1 MGILQNIIAVIV
13 VLGLLITIHE
23 FGHFWVARRCGIRV
37 LRFSVGFGKPLISRV
52 DRYGTEFA
60 LAAIPLGGY
69 VKMLDECEG
78 PVDPSEQHLAFNR
91 QHVLKRIAVVIA
103 GPLAN
108 FILAVVAYWVM
119 FMAGTTAI
127 VPMVGEVTPDSP
139 AAHGGLKNGQ
149 EIVSVQ
155 GRQTPD
161 WNGVNLALVAEIG
174 ATGHLEIS
182 TRDEQGRLESHQLP
196 VDSFMARQDPPEP
209 LRTLGFAPWRP
220 DIAPVIGQ
228 VLDNSPA
235 AKGGLEPGDRIR
247 AVDGQTI
254 STWEALVSR
263 VQAAANTPLELQ
275 IARAGR
281 DMTVTVTP
289 EGREQEGT
297 MVGFMGAGAGSVSWP
312 QEYQRTLAWGP
323 LGAMGQALSRTGEM
337 TSLTVGS
344 IGKMITG
351 LISPSNL
358 SGPIT
363 IARVAGDSARSGL
376 ESFISFLAYL
386 SISLGVLNLLPVP
399 VLDGG
404 HLVYYVI
411 ELVRGRPVSE
421 RIQAFGL
428 RIGMAL
434 IASLM
439 LMAFYFDIM
448 RL

>member
-1 MGILQNIIAVIV
+1 MGILQNIVAVII

-52 DRYGTEFA
+52 DRHGTEFT

-69 VKMLDECEG
+69 VRMLDEREG
-78 PVDPSEQHLAFNR
+78 PVDSADQHLAFNR
-91 QHVLKRIAVVIA
+91 QHVLKRIAVVVA

-119 FMAGTTAI
+119 FMIGTTAI
-127 VPMVGEVTPDSP
+127 VPMVGEVSPDSP
-139 AAHGGLKNGQ
+139 AARGGLQNGQ

-155 GRQTPD
+155 GRSTPD

-174 ATGHLEIS
+174 ASGHLEIS
-182 TRDEQGRLESHQLP
+182 TRDDLGRLETHQVP
-196 VDSFMARQDPPEP
+196 VDRFMVRQDPPEP
-209 LRTLGFAPWRP
+209 LSTLGFTPWRP
-220 DIAPVIGQ
+220 DVAPVIGQ
-228 VLDNSPA
+228 VLEDSPA
-235 AKGGLEPGDRIR
+235 AQGGLQAGDRIE
-247 AVDGQTI
+247 AVNGEPVSQ
-254 STWEALVSR
+254 WEALVSR
-263 VQAAANTPLELQ
+263 VQASAGTPLEMRV
-275 IARAGR
+275 AREGR
-281 DMTVTVTP
+281 DITLTITP
-289 EGREQEGT
+289 EAREQNGT
-297 MVGFMGAGAGSVSWP
+297 TTGFMGAGAGSVSWP
-312 QEYQRTLAWGP
+312 EAYQRTLSWGP
-323 LGAMGQALSRTGEM
+323 VGAMGQAFSRTGEM
-337 TSLTVGS
+337 TSLTVDA

-363 IARVAGDSARSGL
+363 IARVAGDSARSGV
-376 ESFISFLAYL
+376 EAFISFLAYL

-404 HLVYYVI
+404 HLVYYII

-421 RIQAFGL
+421 RVQAFGM
-428 RIGMAL
+428 RIGVAL

>member
-1 MGILQNIIAVIV
+1 MGILQNIVAVIV

-23 FGHFWVARRCGIRV
+23 FGHFWVARRCGVRV

-52 DRYGTEFA
+52 DRHGTEFA

-69 VKMLDECEG
+69 VKMLDEREG
-78 PVDPSEQHLAFNR
+78 PVAPDEQHLAFNR
-91 QHVLKRIAVVIA
+91 QHVLKRIAVVAA

-108 FILAVVAYWVM
+108 FILAVAAYWIM
-119 FMAGTTAI
+119 FMVGTTAI
-127 VPMVGEVTPDSP
+127 VPMVGEVSPDSP
-139 AAHGGLKNGQ
+139 AARGGLQSGQ
-149 EIVSVQ
+149 EIVAVQ

-174 ATGHLEIS
+174 TSGDLEIS
-182 TRDEQGRLESHQLP
+182 TRDDRGQLETHQVP
-196 VDSFMARQDPPEP
+196 VDRFMVRQDPPEP
-209 LRTLGFAPWRP
+209 LRTLGFTPWRP
-220 DIAPVIGQ
+220 DVAPVIGQ
-228 VLDNSPA
+228 VLDDSPA
-235 AKGGLEPGDRIR
+235 ARGGLQAGDRIR
-247 AVDGQTI
+247 AVDGQPV
-254 STWEALVSR
+254 SQWETLVSR
-263 VQAAANTPLELQ
+263 VQASAGTPLEMQ
-275 IARAGR
+275 VERDGR
-281 DMTVTVTP
+281 DISLTITP
-289 EGREQEGT
+289 EAREHNGNT
-297 MVGFMGAGAGSVSWP
+297 TGFMGAGADSISWP
-312 QEYQRTLAWGP
+312 PEYQRTLSWGP
-323 LGAMGQALSRTGEM
+323 LGAMGQSLSRTGEM
-337 TSLTVGS
+337 TSLTVGA

-363 IARVAGDSARSGL
+363 IARVAGDSARSGF
-376 ESFISFLAYL
+376 ETFISFLAYL

-421 RIQAFGL
+421 RVQAFGM
-428 RIGMAL
+428 RIGVAL

>member
-1 MGILQNIIAVIV
+1 MGILQNIVAVIV

-52 DRYGTEFA
+52 DRHGTEFA

-69 VKMLDECEG
+69 VKMLDEREG
-78 PVDPSEQHLAFNR
+78 PVEPDEQHLAFNR

-119 FMAGTTAI
+119 FMVGTTAI
-127 VPMVGEVTPDSP
+127 VPMVGEVSPDSP
-139 AAHGGLKNGQ
+139 AARGGLQNGQ
-149 EIVSVQ
+149 EIVAVQ

-174 ATGHLEIS
+174 ASGHLEVS
-182 TRDEQGRLESHQLP
+182 TRNDQGRLEEHRLP
-196 VDSFMARQDPPEP
+196 VERFMARQDPPEP
-209 LRTLGFAPWRP
+209 LRTLGFMPWRP

-228 VLDNSPA
+228 VLDDSPA
-235 AKGGLEPGDRIR
+235 ARGGLEPGDRIR
-247 AVDGQTI
+247 SVNGQPV
-254 STWEALVSR
+254 SQWEALVSR
-263 VQAAANTPLELQ
+263 VQASANTPLELQ
-275 IARAGR
+275 VERDGR
-281 DMTVTVTP
+281 DMMLTVTP
-289 EGREQEGT
+289 EAREQNGET
-297 MVGFMGAGAGSVSWP
+297 AGFMGAGAGSVSWP
-312 QEYQRTLAWGP
+312 PEYQRTLSWGP
-323 LGAMGQALSRTGEM
+323 LGAVGQALSRTGEM
-337 TSLTVGS
+337 TSLTVGA

-363 IARVAGDSARSGL
+363 IARVAGDSARSGF
-376 ESFISFLAYL
+376 ETFISFLAYL

-404 HLVYYVI
+404 HLVYYLI

-421 RIQAFGL
+421 RVQAFGL

>member
-1 MGILQNIIAVIV
+1 MGILQNIVAVIV
-13 VLGLLITIHE
+13 VLGLLITVHE

-52 DRYGTEFA
+52 DRHGTEFA

-69 VKMLDECEG
+69 VKMLDEREG
-78 PVDPSEQHLAFNR
+78 PVASDEQHLAFNR

-108 FILAVVAYWVM
+108 FILAVVAYWIM
-119 FMAGTTAI
+119 FMVGTTAI
-127 VPMVGEVTPDSP
+127 VPMVGEVSPNSP
-139 AAHGGLKNGQ
+139 AERGGLQNGQ

-174 ATGHLEIS
+174 TSGHLEIS
-182 TRDEQGRLESHQLP
+182 TRDKQGRLEEHQLP
-196 VDSFMARQDPPEP
+196 VEHFMARQDPPEP
-209 LRTLGFAPWRP
+209 LGTLGFTPWRP
-220 DIAPVIGQ
+220 DVAPVIGQ
-228 VLDNSPA
+228 VLEDSPA
-235 AKGGLEPGDRIR
+235 AQGGLQPGDRIM
-247 AVDGQTI
+247 AVDGQSI
-254 STWEALVSR
+254 PTWEALVLH
-263 VQAAANTPLELQ
+263 VQAAANTPLEM
-275 IARAGR
+275 RVERDGR
-281 DMTVTVTP
+281 DMTITVTP
-289 EGREQEGT
+289 EGRKQDSAT
-297 MVGFMGAGAGSVSWP
+297 TGFMGAGVGSVSWP
-312 QEYQRTLAWGP
+312 QEYQRTLSWGP
-323 LGAMGQALSRTGEM
+323 MGAMGQALSRTGEM

-376 ESFISFLAYL
+376 ETFISFLAYL

-404 HLVYYVI
+404 HLVYYII

-421 RIQAFGL
+421 RVQAFGL

>member
-37 LRFSVGFGKPLISRV
+37 LRFSVGFGKPLISRT
-52 DRYGTEFA
+52 DRHGTEFA

-69 VKMLDECEG
+69 VKMLDEREG

-127 VPMVGEVTPDSP
+127 VPMVGEVMPDSP
-139 AAHGGLKNGQ
+139 AARGGLQSGQ

-155 GRQTPD
+155 GRHTQD

-182 TRDEQGRLESHQLP
+182 TRDEQGRLETHQLP
-196 VDSFMARQDPPEP
+196 VDGFMARQDPPEP
-209 LRTLGFAPWRP
+209 LRTLGFTPWRP
-220 DIAPVIGQ
+220 AVAPIIGQ
-228 VLDNSPA
+228 VLDDSPA
-235 AKGGLEPGDRIR
+235 AKGGLEPGDRIE
-247 AVDGQTI
+247 AVNGQPI
-254 STWEALVSR
+254 PTWENLVSR
-263 VQAAANTPLELQ
+263 VQAAANTPLELS
-275 IARAGR
+275 IARDGH

-289 EGREQEGT
+289 EAREQEGAT
-297 MVGFMGAGAGSVSWP
+297 VGFMGAGAGSVSWP

-376 ESFISFLAYL
+376 ETFISFLAYL

-421 RIQAFGL
+421 RVQAFGL